1 MWQLDLLSWSVFYA
15 FVVVS
20 WVALCLSFVAF
31 LFCGM
36 QCVCHLVCLY
46 LGFVFGC
53 CFSCILADETRTGF
67 LLLLSGLEQT
77 ACDPLLG
84 LVGLGGW
91 AEAAGRAGNN
101 CTHQYNKQL
110 QSADAQQMQC
120 KIIVNST
127 FIGDHAGT
135 CGEISQK
142 KRSKTVRL
150 SRCRIWANIL

>member
-36 QCVCHLVCLY
+36 QCVCHLVCLF

-67 LLLLSGLEQT
+67 LLLLSGLQQT

-91 AEAAGRAGNN
+91 AEAAG
-101 CTHQYNKQL
+101 
-110 QSADAQQMQC
+110 
-120 KIIVNST
+120 
-127 FIGDHAGT
+127 HAGK
-135 CGEISQK
+135 GGRRVFVSNWHRFLRPP
-142 KRSKTVRL
+142 KRLLAFAVFGIVFLLL
-150 SRCRIWANIL
+150 SVVLGFI